1 MSNRDTTQFDEVE
14 SYLQTGLPP
23 YQVANLMKLAGKDES
38 EIAALVERYEESR
51 KKMKKYIKKFINK
64 IERYYGELD
73 IPELVKKGMKFAR
86 KHGFSKVEEKEFI
99 DQVMKGDDI
108 YQPYPEMPYS
118 EMSKFLGFSS
128 VPSFMN
134 IKPTDHAILDEIS
147 QLFDG
152 SKGIHGAIKQN
163 LAVYK
168 SCSPE
173 AITGRYDRD
182 KHNIAVFIHPVIVA
196 LFLPKLKAIEKRM
209 LISNIGR
216 MVVQRSSHLLKKY
229 QAYSS
234 SIVAPEI
241 EADLDLMTDIARDPN
256 SMNYFSDDTPLS
268 NLLKRFKIQI
278 ELYKNVLSLRSGN
291 YYSKNESDMGDDYVS
306 GLSKILQSYEWT
318 YFDSPEYY
326 HIQDEGTVLRK
337 LLSVFSLRPTFTQLS
352 SLMTS
357 STMGYSNFGTSRL
370 TYVNTPIVNVR
381 LPRISVA
388 GNQTAPFIRLSSAL
402 SQTENFIEN
411 KMIIP
416 KHKVV
421 IHTRDLLFFYVN
433 RRYHEIKFQSTQFNL
448 NYMTLP
454 GTISNLTNVNQTE
467 LHFDERF
474 QIGSD
479 RQQFFL
485 RSVVVLNYVPYVE
498 SGLAT
503 IGCSSIVIN
512 NKNPHPAQNITRSSP
527 VYFYYNPVTANLM
540 YVGKNQQ
547 YTTNKPIM
555 TIPEYKTSSGPGFYD
570 LARKFGTVFVYSG
583 KEDS

>member
-1 MSNRDTTQFDEVE
+1 MSNRKTAEYDEVE
-14 SYLQTGLPP
+14 SYLQTGLPS
-23 YQVANLMKLAGKDES
+23 YQVANLMKLSGKDEG
-38 EIAALVERYEESR
+38 EIGALVERYEESR
-51 KKMKKYIKKFINK
+51 NKIKKYIRKFIDK
-64 IERYYGELD
+64 IERKYGELD
-73 IPELVKKGMKFAR
+73 VPELIKKGMKFAR
-86 KHGFSKVEEKEFI
+86 KHGFSKAEEKEFV

-118 EMSKFLGFSS
+118 DMSKFLGFSS

-163 LAVYK
+163 LALYK

-196 LFLPKLKAIEKRM
+196 LFLPRINAIQKRM
-209 LISNIGR
+209 LISNVGR
-216 MVVQRSSHLLKKY
+216 MVVQRSFHLLKKY

-234 SIVAPEI
+234 QIIGPEI
-241 EADLDLMTDIARDPN
+241 QADLELMTDIARDPN

-278 ELYKNVLSLRSGN
+278 EVYKNVLSLRSGN

-306 GLSKILQSYEWT
+306 GLNKILQSYEWT

-326 HIQDEGTVLRK
+326 HIQDEGTFLRK

-357 STMGYSNFGTSRL
+357 SAMGYSNFGTSRL

-388 GNQTAPFIRLSSAL
+388 GNQAVPFIRLSSAL
-402 SQTENFIEN
+402 SQTEYFIEN

-433 RRYHEIKFQSTQFNL
+433 RRYHEIKFQNTNFNL

-467 LHFDERF
+467 LHFDEKF

-479 RQQFFL
+479 REPFFL
-485 RSVVVLNYVPYVE
+485 RSVVVLNFIPYLD
-498 SGLAT
+498 SKITT
-503 IGCSSIVIN
+503 IGCSTIVIN
-512 NKNPHPAQNITRSSP
+512 NQSPGQNLVRANP

-540 YVGKNQQ
+540 FVGNNKQ
-547 YTTNKPIM
+547 YTTNKPVM
-555 TIPEYKTSSGPGFYD
+555 TIPEYKTATGPGFYD
-570 LARKFGTVFVYSG
+570 LARKFGTIFVYSG